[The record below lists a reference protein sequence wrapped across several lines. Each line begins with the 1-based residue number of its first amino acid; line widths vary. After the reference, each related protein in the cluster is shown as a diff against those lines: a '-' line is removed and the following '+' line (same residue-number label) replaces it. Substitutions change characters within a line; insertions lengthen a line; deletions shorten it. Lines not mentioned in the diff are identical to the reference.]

1 MEPSTK
7 EDVVPK
13 TRRKRTLYSDQKR
26 SAVLEAAQKEG
37 LTATEVEKRFGVT
50 PVTYYSWRRKY
61 GVGGRRGSTTTRA
74 NGGGSLE
81 AQVRSEVQAKVRQI
95 LPTIVRSEVSS
106 YLDTVFRARGRARK
120 A

>member
-1 MEPSTK
+1 MAK
-7 EDVVPK
+7 A
-13 TRRKRTLYSDQKR
+13 RRKRTLYSNQKR
-26 SAVLEAAQKEG
+26 SMVLATAQKEG
-37 LTATEVEKRFGVT
+37 LTAIEVQKRFGVT

-61 GVGGRRGSTTTRA
+61 GGGRRSVAGPRA
-74 NGGGSLE
+74 NGTSLE
-81 AQVRSEVQAKVRQI
+81 QQVRTEVQAKVRQI

>member
-1 MEPSTK
+1 MA
-7 EDVVPK
+7 K
-13 TRRKRTLYSDQKR
+13 TRRKRTSYSNQKR
-26 SAVLEAAQKEG
+26 NMVLEAAQKEG
-37 LTATEVEKRFGVT
+37 LTATEVQKRFGVT

-61 GVGGRRGSTTTRA
+61 GVGGRRSGGAALRS

-81 AQVRSEVQAKVRQI
+81 QQVRTEVQAKVRQI
-95 LPTIVRSEVSS
+95 LPSIVRNEVSS

>member
-1 MEPSTK
+1 MAK
-7 EDVVPK
+7 A
-13 TRRKRTLYSDQKR
+13 RRKRTSYSNQKR

-37 LTATEVEKRFGVT
+37 LTANEVQKRFGVT

-61 GVGGRRGSTTTRA
+61 GVGARRSSGAARA
-74 NGGGSLE
+74 NGGSLE

-106 YLDTVFRARGRARK
+106 YLDTVFRGRGRARK